1 MVLPKGP
8 LSQYTAGLDWTGL
21 DWTGLDWTTKSRIV
35 HIPGLFENR
44 EKKARK
50 ILQPY
55 EEYFKLFKRL
65 P

>member
-8 LSQYTAGLDWTGL
+8 LSQYTA
-21 DWTGLDWTTKSRIV
+21 GLDWTTKSRIV

-55 EEYFKLFKRL
+55 EEYFKPFKRL
-65 P
+65 PQS

>member
-8 LSQYTAGLDWTGL
+8 LSQYTAGL

-55 EEYFKLFKRL
+55 EEYFKPFKRL
-65 P
+65 PQS